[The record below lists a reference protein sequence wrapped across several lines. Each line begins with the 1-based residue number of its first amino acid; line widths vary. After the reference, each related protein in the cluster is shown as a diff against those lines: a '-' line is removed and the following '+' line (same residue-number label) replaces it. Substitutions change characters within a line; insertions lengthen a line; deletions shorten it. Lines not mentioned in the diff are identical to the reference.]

1 MNRKTRKTVGYILC
15 AVTIAFALPTVI
27 GIIPSGLGIGI
38 VFLLA
43 AVVQEIYAYNA
54 YEDGKK
60 GDMIL
65 RFIIGIVMLLIGIMN
80 FLGL

>member
-15 AVTIAFALPTVI
+15 AVTIAFALPTV
-27 GIIPSGLGIGI
+27 IGI